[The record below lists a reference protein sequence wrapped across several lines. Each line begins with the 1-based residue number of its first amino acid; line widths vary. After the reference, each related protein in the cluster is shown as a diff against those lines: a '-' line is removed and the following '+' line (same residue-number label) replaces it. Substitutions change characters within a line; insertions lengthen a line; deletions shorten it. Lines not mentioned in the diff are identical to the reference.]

1 MLLDRLH
8 LIRNQFLAIYS
19 FIEYSSL
26 LNLVEM
32 NDLVLD
38 EWMEDV
44 FSLMLHLLQT
54 RKLKELL
61 EKNLG
66 WEFQQNSAVDGIY
79 FEEDDEV
86 SLHVY
91 EHLVSLSLSYFS
103 SCAVCSCSWDAGWVE
118 FRWSSSCLDQ
128 KHIPF

>member
-1 MLLDRLH
+1 
-8 LIRNQFLAIYS
+8 
-19 FIEYSSL
+19 
-26 LNLVEM
+26 
-32 NDLVLD
+32 
-38 EWMEDV
+38 MEDV

-91 EHLVSLSLSYFS
+91 EHLVSRSLSYFLPVQFAPVVEMLDES
-103 SCAVCSCSWDAGWVE
+103 SFDGVPAV
-118 FRWSSSCLDQ
+118 
-128 KHIPF
+128 